1 MAYWDFDMSIKN
13 IANDFYSAYKR
24 CIEGKNPHIDEYGRH
39 VMEVVNVPAIVN
51 AAFAC
56 ELYLKLLIKSE
67 TRGHNL
73 EILYNL
79 LEPSDKYKIR
89 ISITEKLKRD
99 SLEKG
104 FDYYLKVISDDFE
117 YWRYIYEKPDF
128 GELGL
133 NIGLRA
139 INCFIEGLKEYIN
152 SLPL

>member
-1 MAYWDFDMSIKN
+1 
-13 IANDFYSAYKR
+13 
-24 CIEGKNPHIDEYGRH
+24 
-39 VMEVVNVPAIVN
+39 MEVVNVSAIVN
-51 AAFAC
+51 AVFAC

-73 EILYNL
+73 EILFDR
-79 LEPSDKYKIR
+79 LEPGDKDSIK
-89 ISITEKLKRD
+89 ISITEKLKSD

-104 FDYYLKVISDDFE
+104 FDYYLKGISDDFA

-139 INCFIEGLKEYIN
+139 INCFIEGLKESIDF
-152 SLPL
+152 LPL